1 MNGGGSYSGRS
12 YNWFWIGSL
21 WAGLAILDA
30 TQNVFAMRHEGMHH
44 SWLRLFFCLAFAWL
58 PWVLATP
65 VVIHLGRKY
74 PFTWKPLRWW
84 LIHLGAVIAINLVAS
99 AWATALEV
107 LLQPWMPDFESHS
120 FFVTWPLKFSG
131 GLLPAFILYGVILAV
146 TYVLDS
152 RAKAAAQQTDTARL
166 NEQLSY
172 AQLNALQRQIEPHF
186 IFNTLN
192 SIAGLVRESRND
204 AAVKMIVALSDFLR
218 RVAGSTNEARV
229 RLAQEVEF
237 LEKYLQI
244 QEARFAGRLTL
255 DLQVPAELREARI
268 PSLILQPLAENAIK
282 HGIARRAQGGEVRVA
297 ASRSD
302 GMLHLTVYND
312 GPLLDRDGRAVK
324 DGIGLSNLRTRLKL
338 LYGSDYDLRLENY
351 GITGVQVSLALP
363 YCET

>member
-1 MNGGGSYSGRS
+1 M
-12 YNWFWIGSL
+12 WIAGL
-21 WAGLAILDA
+21 WAGLGILGA
-30 TQNVFAMRHEGMHH
+30 TQDVFAMRFEGMHH
-44 SWLRLFFCLAFAWL
+44 SWVKLFIALSFAWL
-58 PWVLATP
+58 PWALVTP
-65 VVIHLGRKY
+65 IVIHLGRKY
-74 PFTWKPLRWW
+74 PFAWKPLRWW
-84 LIHLGAVIAINLVAS
+84 LIHLGAVVAIALVAS

-107 LLQPWMPDFESHS
+107 LLQPWKPDFQTHP

-131 GLLPAFILYGVILAV
+131 GLVPALILYSIILAI

-192 SIAGLVRESRND
+192 SIAGLVRENKND
-204 AAVKMIVALSDFLR
+204 AAVRMIVALSDFLR

-244 QEARFAGRLTL
+244 QEARFAGRLAL
-255 DLQVPAELREARI
+255 DLQVPTELREARI

-282 HGIARRAQGGEVRVA
+282 HGIARRVQGGEVRVA

-312 GPLLDRDGRAVK
+312 GPLLDRDGHAVK

-338 LYGSDYDLRLENY
+338 LYGSNFELRLENY

-363 YCET
+363 YCEA